1 MLFFFKQI
9 ENTRGFWEWAKNDLV
24 STLRAGKYYN
34 GDPPLMLRGFME
46 DKVSR
51 MMGYAVMR
59 QLRATPGKL
68 QRKQNAT
75 KLRL

>member
-1 MLFFFKQI
+1 
-9 ENTRGFWEWAKNDLV
+9 
-24 STLRAGKYYN
+24 
-34 GDPPLMLRGFME
+34 MLRGFME

-68 QRKQNAT
+68 QGKQKCGCKNQ
-75 KLRL
+75 KLKMEEGKPDIKFKYS